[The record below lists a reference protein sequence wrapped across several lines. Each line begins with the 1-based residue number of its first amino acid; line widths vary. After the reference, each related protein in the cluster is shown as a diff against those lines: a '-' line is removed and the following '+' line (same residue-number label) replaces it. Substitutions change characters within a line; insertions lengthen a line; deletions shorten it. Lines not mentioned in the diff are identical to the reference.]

1 MSYKNEILRL
11 GGMRELFPGHST
23 KLESEDI
30 SKIETMINGK
40 IPQDVKD
47 FLLTY
52 GICNFHDEVEFKPYS
67 TTAEYVHSTESQQ
80 PNFSFNGSM
89 LGVFFGRD
97 SEKGKSYDIFENIN
111 LYKERIPNKFIPF
124 GNDGMGNLILIS
136 TNDSD
141 YGKVYFWDHEA
152 EWDIEDYEDETGLSM
167 TEDVKYQNLWL
178 IGINFDDFFSRLE
191 ILSID

>member
-11 GGMRELFPGHST
+11 GGMRELFSEHPT
-23 KLESEDI
+23 KLENEEISE
-30 SKIETMINGK
+30 IETIVNGK
-40 IPQDVKD
+40 IPQDVRD

-52 GICNFHDEVEFKPYS
+52 GICDFNDEVEFKPYS
-67 TTAEYVHSTESQQ
+67 SRAEYVHSPESEQ

-97 SEKGKSYDIFENIN
+97 SGRGDAYDIFNNIKT
-111 LYKERIPNKFIPF
+111 YKERIPNKFVPF

-136 TNDSD
+136 LNDID
-141 YGKVYFWDHEA
+141 YGKIYFWYHEA
-152 EWDIEDYEDETGLSM
+152 EWDSEDYEEETGLSM